1 MKTCKL
7 SDFGLSKQSLKRK
20 LNKVD
25 EEYKDKLENL
35 LSQRT
40 TIYSISEIEFIVK
53 CFYAKESTYYADH
66 NKSKY
71 DVLKSLIDVKK
82 SVSIEASVEKEV
94 RDVVSR
100 SQQEVMNYAVYKNEL
115 VAISQKYNVSFVEI
129 SNKANEVEIEWINKL
144 N

>member
-35 LSQRT
+35 LSRRT

-53 CFYAKESTYYADH
+53 CFYEKESTYYAKH
-66 NKSKY
+66 NKNKC
-71 DVLKSLIDVKK
+71 DALKSIIDVKK
-82 SVSIEASVEKEV
+82 SISIETSVENEV
-94 RDVVSR
+94 RNIVER
-100 SQQEVMNYAVYKNEL
+100 SQLEVMNYAVYKNEL
-115 VAISQKYNVSFVEI
+115 VAISQKYNLSFAEI
-129 SNKANEVEIEWINKL
+129 SNKANEIEMEWINKL
-144 N
+144 